1 MFWQDKL
8 SIIGVYILLQVFIFA
23 SHLFAVLMDHDL
35 YELNKFNE
43 NRKTIRIGI
52 KWIFWRCKKHD
63 KKEIFTIAFI
73 HEVISLFLFIATTI
87 LFIVTLVLNEQI
99 IMYICFLPILMY
111 LIYCSNRQRIIKL
124 KARPTINDKNSF

>member
-1 MFWQDKL
+1 MFWQENL
-8 SIIGVYILLQVFIFA
+8 SIIGVYILLQVFIFG
-23 SHLFAVLMDHDL
+23 SHFFAVLMDYEL

-52 KWIFWRCKKHD
+52 KWFFWRCKKHD

-87 LFIVTLVLNEQI
+87 LFIITLVSNERI
-99 IMYICFLPILMY
+99 IMYICILPILMY
-111 LIYCSNRQRIIKL
+111 LIYCSYRQRSIKL
-124 KARPTINDKNSF
+124 KSQPTINNKK

>member
-1 MFWQDKL
+1 MFWQENL
-8 SIIGVYILLQVFIFA
+8 SIIGVYILLQVFIFG
-23 SHLFAVLMDHDL
+23 SHFFAVLMDYEL

-52 KWIFWRCKKHD
+52 KWFFWRCKKHD

-73 HEVISLFLFIATTI
+73 HEVISLFLFIATTK
-87 LFIVTLVLNEQI
+87 LFIITLVLNERI

-111 LIYCSNRQRIIKL
+111 LIYCSYRQRSIKL
-124 KARPTINDKNSF
+124 KSRPTINNKK